1 VGGASQPRRAPAQ
14 HFGCLYDSRSVLGRG
29 KAGVVPGA
37 LLLCALLL
45 LSAPASGSTGPKCTI
60 VGTAGPDSLQGKPG
74 PDVICGRGGA
84 DEIVGGRGA
93 DRLLGGPGNDE
104 LTGNLGRDALLGGKG
119 KDFCRDSRTT
129 VFVSCERRS
138 PSAKPPSGEASKPI
152 PRTRSITHPVPPYME
167 PPDEEAPWA
176 FWLSFQQ
183 RFVDTSAGDT
193 TVAVYLEA
201 WDPSGIGSISLRID
215 GPGGPW
221 QHLELEGS
229 SDPRSALEATIEVP
243 STTPVGDYRF
253 SSLTISDRRGNTR
266 ALSAAEIKGAGYSSE
281 LAVFAGP
288 DEEGPE
294 LTSLSLS
301 TTEVD
306 TSTGPASVDI
316 SVGAKDA
323 LSGVNDT
330 YVAVVLPN
338 WEPGPLELIG
348 HMGSEVPPATGTRH
362 DGVWT
367 QRISLVQHAMPG
379 NYKINAV
386 YLSDLAGNT
395 SHYKRQQLE
404 ELGFPLEFLQAGP
417 GDTTPPEI
425 LDFWFEPSTLRTA
438 AGNRTIFFYT
448 HVRDDLSG
456 FGQWPETGLSGVR
469 TGFEP
474 PGDWDEFSTSGTVPK
489 LVSGSELDGIW
500 REEVELEADS
510 VPGEYEITYVGATDR
525 AGNDLLLKRAEI
537 ESSGWPDSFINEP

>member
-1 VGGASQPRRAPAQ
+1 M
-14 HFGCLYDSRSVLGRG
+14 
-29 KAGVVPGA
+29 
-37 LLLCALLL
+37 
-45 LSAPASGSTGPKCTI
+45 
-60 VGTAGPDSLQGKPG
+60 
-74 PDVICGRGGA
+74 CGRGGA

-119 KDFCRDSRTT
+119 RDFCRDSRTT

-138 PSAKPPSGEASKPI
+138 PTARPGPHRISL
-152 PRTRSITHPVPPYME
+152 PRRAPQHKE
-167 PPDEEAPWA
+167 PPDVEAPWA
-176 FWLSFQQ
+176 IWLSFDR

-193 TVAVYLEA
+193 SVVVRLEA
-201 WDPSGIGSISLRID
+201 WDPSGIGSISLQID
-215 GPGGPW
+215 GPAGPW
-221 QHLELEGS
+221 QHLELEG
-229 SDPRSALEATIEVP
+229 DPGPHSALQTSIDVP
-243 STTPVGDYRF
+243 STTPVGDYRLA
-253 SSLTISDRRGNTR
+253 SLTIGDKKGNART
-266 ALSAAEIKGAGYSSE
+266 LSATEIKGAGYGSE

-306 TSTGPASVDI
+306 TSSGPATVDI
-316 SVGAKDA
+316 SVGATDA

-330 YVAVVLPN
+330 HVAVVLPN
-338 WEPGPLELIG
+338 WEPGPLELTG
-348 HMGSEVPPATGTRH
+348 HMGPEVPPVDGSRH
-362 DGVWT
+362 NGIWS
-367 QRISLVQHAMPG
+367 QQISLVQHAMPG
-379 NYKINAV
+379 YYKINGV

-395 SHYKRQQLE
+395 SHYKRQELE

-425 LDFWFEPSTLRTA
+425 VDFWFEPPRLQTS

-456 FGQWPETGLSGVR
+456 LGPWPETGLSGVR

-474 PGDWDEFSTSGTVPK
+474 PGDWGEFGTTGTVPQ
-489 LVSGSELDGIW
+489 LISGSGIDGVW

-510 VPGEYEITYVGATDR
+510 APGEYEITYAGATDR

-537 ESSGWPDSFINEP
+537 ESRGWPDSFINEP